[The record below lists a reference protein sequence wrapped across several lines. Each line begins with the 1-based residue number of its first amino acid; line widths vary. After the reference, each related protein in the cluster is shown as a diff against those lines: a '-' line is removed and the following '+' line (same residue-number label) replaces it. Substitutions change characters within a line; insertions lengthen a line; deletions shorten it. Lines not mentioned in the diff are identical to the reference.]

1 MMDYTT
7 LMFVG
12 IAAII
17 IIILLVN
24 SRLDAKKFITEVKP
38 YFSFL
43 LEDDYEFLAK
53 LKYGPDIDI
62 KKLYE
67 IRLRNAFI
75 ALAAC
80 IIFFIN
86 KLNLVYI
93 VISVVVAYVIFKEP
107 YAKLRSFYK
116 RHLYKINLLLPYYLK
131 SLEILIQHYTVPVA
145 LSKSISTAPEIF
157 KEGLIKLVE
166 KIDAGD
172 STVEPYMDF
181 AKEYPVKDSM
191 RMMRLLYRLS
201 LGSQEEKEEQLIMLS
216 KNISTLQNKSRE
228 QKYEERLNKME
239 QKTML
244 MLTVT
249 GLSIIVILLI
259 AMMSNLN
266 I

>member
-1 MMDYTT
+1 MDNTS
-7 LMFVG
+7 LIFIF
-12 IAAII
+12 IAVII
-17 IIILLVN
+17 IVILLVN
-24 SRLDAKKFITEVKP
+24 KRLDSKRFITEVKP

-43 LEDDYEFLAK
+43 LEDDYEFLLK
-53 LKYGPDIDI
+53 LKYGPDIDTN
-62 KKLYE
+62 KLYE

-75 ALAAC
+75 ALATA
-80 IIFFIN
+80 IIIFIN
-86 KLNLVYI
+86 KINFLYI
-93 VISVVVAYVIFKEP
+93 VLSLIIAYVIFKEP
-107 YAKLRSFYK
+107 YIKLKNFYK

-145 LSKSISTAPEIF
+145 LSKSIATAPEIF
-157 KEGLIKLVE
+157 KDGLIKLVE

-181 AKEYPVKDSM
+181 AREYPVKDSM

-216 KNISTLQNKSRE
+216 KNISTLQNQSRA
-228 QKYEERLNKME
+228 QKYQDRLDKME
-239 QKTML
+239 KKTML

-249 GLSIIVILLI
+249 GMGIIVILLV

>member
-1 MMDYTT
+1 MGDYTS
-7 LMFVG
+7 LMFIG

-17 IIILLVN
+17 IVILLVN
-24 SRLDAKKFITEVKP
+24 KRLDTKKFITEVQP
-38 YFSFL
+38 YFKFL
-43 LEDDYEFLAK
+43 LESDYEFLLK
-53 LKYGPDIDI
+53 LKYGPDIDVR
-62 KKLYE
+62 KLYE

-75 ALAAC
+75 ALIAV

-86 KLNLVYI
+86 DLSFLYVVLALVAAYI
-93 VISVVVAYVIFKEP
+93 IFKQP
-107 YAKLRSFYK
+107 YFNLKGYYK

-145 LSKSISTAPEIF
+145 LAKSIDTAPEIF
-157 KEGLIKLVE
+157 KTGLRRLVE
-166 KIDAGD
+166 KIEAGD

-181 AKEYPVKDSM
+181 AREYPVKDSM

-201 LGSQEEKEEQLIMLS
+201 LGSQEEKQEQLLMLS
-216 KNISTLQNKSRE
+216 RNISTLQNKSRE
-228 QKYEERLNKME
+228 QKYQDRLDKME

-249 GLSIIVILLI
+249 GLGIIVILLI

>member
-1 MMDYTT
+1 MEDYTT
-7 LMFVG
+7 LAFLA
-12 IAAII
+12 IAVII
-17 IIILLVN
+17 IVILLVN
-24 SRLDAKKFITEVKP
+24 RRLDGKKFITEVQP

-43 LEDDYEFLAK
+43 LESDYEFLLK
-53 LKYGPDIDI
+53 LRYGPDIDV

-75 ALAAC
+75 VFFGV
-80 IIFFIN
+80 IIVFIN
-86 KLNLVYI
+86 KLSLVYI
-93 VISVVVAYVIFKEP
+93 VLALVAAYVIFKEP
-107 YAKLRSFYK
+107 YTKLKGFYK
-116 RHLYKINLLLPYYLK
+116 KHLYKINLLLPYYLK

-145 LSKSISTAPEIF
+145 LSKSIATAPEIF
-157 KEGLIKLVE
+157 KEGLVKLVD

-172 STVEPYMDF
+172 ATVDPYMDF

-216 KNISTLQNKSRE
+216 RNISTLQNKSRE
-228 QKYEERLNKME
+228 QKYQDRLDKME

-249 GLSIIVILLI
+249 GIGVIVILLI
-259 AMMSNLN
+259 SMMSNLN

>member
-1 MMDYTT
+1 MSDYTT
-7 LMFVG
+7 ILFIA

-24 SRLDAKKFITEVKP
+24 RRLDAKKFITEVRP

-43 LEDDYEFLAK
+43 LESDYEFLLK
-53 LKYGPDIDI
+53 LRYGADIDT
-62 KKLYE
+62 KKLFE

-75 ALAAC
+75 ALGAS
-80 IIFFIN
+80 IVLFIQN
-86 KLNLVYI
+86 ISFLYVVLSLVI
-93 VISVVVAYVIFKEP
+93 AYVIFKLP
-107 YAKLRSFYK
+107 YIKLKSFHK
-116 RHLYKINLLLPYYLK
+116 RHLYNINLLLPYYLK

-145 LSKSISTAPEIF
+145 LSKSIATAPEIF
-157 KEGLIKLVE
+157 KDGLRKLVD

-201 LGSQEEKEEQLIMLS
+201 LGSQEEKEEQLIMLA
-216 KNISTLQNKSRE
+216 KNISQLQNKSRE
-228 QKYEERLNKME
+228 QKYQERLNKME
-239 QKTML
+239 QKTMI

-249 GLSIIVILLI
+249 GIGIIVILLI